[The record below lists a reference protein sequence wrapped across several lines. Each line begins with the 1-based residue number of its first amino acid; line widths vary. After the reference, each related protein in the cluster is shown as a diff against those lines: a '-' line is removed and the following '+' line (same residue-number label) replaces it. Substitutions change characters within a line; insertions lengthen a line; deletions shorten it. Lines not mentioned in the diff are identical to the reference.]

1 MCSVLHLGSRVFPD
15 KESMMAGAMEI
26 AGEIAARSPV
36 AVQGTK
42 INLLYSRDHS
52 VSDSLNYMVQIHL
65 TARLLRNE
73 PVSQCDCR
81 WRKCIELCIL
91 MLEILS

>member
-1 MCSVLHLGSRVFPD
+1 MNFLSKKKSLAFFSLIYSPLRWVGVLLFISRSRVFPD
-15 KESMMAGAMEI
+15 KESMMAGAMEL

-52 VSDSLNYMVQIHL
+52 VSDSLNYMV
-65 TARLLRNE
+65 
-73 PVSQCDCR
+73 
-81 WRKCIELCIL
+81 K
-91 MLEILS
+91 